1 VVPKELIGTILE
13 SYPNVRAELSSG
25 VKIQWSQEGLKPRS
39 VKAGKA
45 FVVTLPAERLSAG
58 SYQMRLAGSGPSGE
72 NVIADYEFKVEKK

>member
-1 VVPKELIGTILE
+1 VDKELIGTILK

-25 VKIQWSQEGLKPRS
+25 GKIQWSQEGLKPHS

-58 SYQMRLAGSGPSGE
+58 SYQMRLVGSGPSGE
-72 NVIADYEFKVEKK
+72 TGIADYDFKVEKK